1 MSGDPTNDKPIIGL
15 IGGIGAGKT
24 TLSHEMAE
32 HGGLVIN
39 ADVHAREAIEDDD
52 VKQQLREVFGD
63 EVITSDG
70 EVNRG
75 RLADLIFEN
84 QRNRQIVESL
94 VHPKVAARRQKMIA
108 QAQADPDVKFIV
120 LDVPLLFEVR
130 LNEQCDHVV
139 FVDTSREH
147 RLQRLSDRR
156 GWTDSELERREK
168 NQMPLDRK
176 REMADHVIDNNASEA
191 DAQRQVRDV
200 LARIL

>member
-139 FVDTSREH
+139 FVDTSRER